1 MLGEA
6 LAAETAE
13 WRFRPADLVN
23 KVYNK
28 ELQKKFDALYRNFE
42 IR

>member
-6 LAAETAE
+6 LGAENAE

-23 KVYNK
+23 TIYNK
-28 ELQKKFDALYRNFE
+28 ELQKKLDTLYRRFE